1 MKAFIALALA
11 VVAGQ
16 ASAQA
21 NAPVSILGYAI
32 GQKLEACP
40 QGSQGTRKDF
50 RWLCHLGPA
59 TLAGT
64 SALEHSI
71 VLFNGEVIATL
82 VRLGE
87 QREPAVQGGVLSEL
101 RERLGDPDGAY
112 SKPDLKSY
120 VWVRGSV
127 VTHFDAIAGLL
138 SASDVIKTEVAK
150 LRAAPSNQF
159 DF

>member
-11 VVAGQ
+11 LVAGQ

-50 RWLCHLGPA
+50 RWLCQLGPA
-59 TLAGT
+59 TLAGA

-71 VLFNGEVIATL
+71 VLFNGEVIGAL
-82 VRLGE
+82 VRLGDHE
-87 QREPAVQGGVLSEL
+87 DGIQSRILADLQ
-101 RERLGDPDGAY
+101 ERLGDPDRAY

-138 SASDVIKTEVAK
+138 SVSDVIKTEVAK